1 MLKILQF
8 SYIAIL
14 VLILISSSLL
24 TLSPCIFHVWTAFQT
39 SNVNLYLQKVKV
51 HKEIILFYFAKKD
64 YSANILQVKK

>member
-14 VLILISSSLL
+14 VLIIILISSVLL
-24 TLSPCIFHVWTAFQT
+24 TLSPCIFHVGTAFQT

-51 HKEIILFYFAKKD
+51 HKEIIFLFCEK
-64 YSANILQVKK
+64 I